1 MSDQPTAEDQTTSLV
16 DAQSSLQS
24 ALNLEGL
31 SEAQAQVLRRAV
43 KVVAYARSRVL
54 NASPDLSSDGA
65 MNQAI
70 RAGNTI
76 SSHAAEFAKSK
87 DENHFQAIRQ
97 AVEQLVAALANIRGD
112 ASEPVDLEAFRS
124 AAQAYESSLTAA
136 TLDLRARTA
145 EISKG
150 AETSRDEISKA
161 AQAVRERIE
170 QAANAVQQRLDAL
183 TSQIADERQK
193 LLNLATDYQ
202 SQFSSAQDQRGKDF
216 SAVQN
221 EQQDK
226 SRRLFDEYSKK
237 LIALDASLTQ
247 EAKDRTTAFQ
257 KDIDQLRTTH
267 QEEAA
272 RILSEM
278 AKNKTQVEKLVGVIG
293 NLGVTSGYLKAANL
307 WRNLTWVWQG
317 TTVASLL
324 GLLAVAIWT
333 LTKAMGEPASLNLS
347 VIAAKIFVALTFG
360 FLAAYAAVQ
369 AERAATSER
378 RNRRLA
384 LELEAIGPFL
394 APLEKDKQDE
404 FRLKIGDRSF
414 GQLFSEDA
422 KSIGGSATFA
432 GHLLTQE
439 EVKNFILNLAEI
451 AKKWK

>member
-183 TSQIADERQK
+183 T
-193 LLNLATDYQ
+193 
-202 SQFSSAQDQRGKDF
+202 
-216 SAVQN
+216 
-221 EQQDK
+221 
-226 SRRLFDEYSKK
+226 
-237 LIALDASLTQ
+237 
-247 EAKDRTTAFQ
+247 
-257 KDIDQLRTTH
+257 
-267 QEEAA
+267 
-272 RILSEM
+272 
-278 AKNKTQVEKLVGVIG
+278 
-293 NLGVTSGYLKAANL
+293 
-307 WRNLTWVWQG
+307 
-317 TTVASLL
+317 
-324 GLLAVAIWT
+324 
-333 LTKAMGEPASLNLS
+333 
-347 VIAAKIFVALTFG
+347 
-360 FLAAYAAVQ
+360 
-369 AERAATSER
+369 
-378 RNRRLA
+378 
-384 LELEAIGPFL
+384 
-394 APLEKDKQDE
+394 
-404 FRLKIGDRSF
+404 
-414 GQLFSEDA
+414 
-422 KSIGGSATFA
+422 
-432 GHLLTQE
+432 
-439 EVKNFILNLAEI
+439 
-451 AKKWK
+451 